1 MVDKALAFAEQE
13 FQLLAGSLQ
22 IKKKEVNNENNFLR
36 FGALQRD
43 LEVIKMISNSV
54 VLASA
59 CALQLFM
66 AGSAGEQDSVLSQLV
81 AAVLVPHVARRS
93 CWFPLGFWLGPAS
106 RENILKA
113 EYLEI
118 KAAGVRHQ
126 PVGAGLT
133 CCQPRA
139 LQGQEH
145 HGAAPGW
152 GQDYWEAKVRS
163 LEADNAGVIFPV
175 SHLHSS

>member
-93 CWFPLGFWLGPAS
+93 CWFPLGFWLGPGKQREYFKS
-106 RENILKA
+106 RIFRDKGIRSKTSACGSRSDLLPTQGSA
-113 EYLEI
+113 
-118 KAAGVRHQ
+118 
-126 PVGAGLT
+126 GAG
-133 CCQPRA
+133 
-139 LQGQEH
+139 
-145 HGAAPGW
+145 APW
-152 GQDYWEAKVRS
+152 
-163 LEADNAGVIFPV
+163 
-175 SHLHSS
+175 SSSRLGMG